1 MKVEELYQLFLKH
14 RKITT
19 DSRHVEKDSLFFAL
33 SGDNFDGNAF
43 AEDAL
48 SKGASHAVIDNED
61 YKTDERY
68 VVVGNSLKTLQAL
81 AKYHR
86 EKLDIPVLGITGSNG
101 KTTTKELVMA
111 ILKSK
116 YRIYGTQGNLNNHI
130 GVPLTLLNISD
141 KDEIAVVEMGANHL
155 GEIGFLCEIAQPG
168 YGIITNVGKAHLEGF
183 GSYEGVKKTKKQ
195 LYDFVA
201 KMDGKII
208 LNGEDVNL
216 IMMAGD
222 ISRITYGFLNPK
234 AHIQVKDIRLNPFL
248 QLSWTSVNNEEE
260 YHIKTHLPGKFHWSN
275 VMNAVSAGVLFG
287 VEPKLINQAVESYI
301 PSNNRS
307 QFIETSDNL
316 LFLDAYN
323 ANPSS
328 MQAAMEY
335 FFEIDKPGKI
345 MIVGE
350 MLELGETSFE
360 EHQKII
366 SLLQENQNL
375 LDDVLL
381 VGKSFEGLDHP
392 QFKHFSTTEKLME
405 YIRQNKPKNN
415 TIFLKGSRGNRLES
429 LTKYL

>member
-33 SGDNFDGNAF
+33 SGENFDGNAF
-43 AEDAL
+43 ADDAL
-48 SKGASHAVIDNED
+48 SKGAAYAVIDNSD
-61 YKTDERY
+61 YKKDERY
-68 VVVGNSLKTLQAL
+68 IVVSNSLKSLQAL

-86 EKLDIPVLGITGSNG
+86 EQLDIPVLGITGSNG

-111 ILKSK
+111 VLKSK

-201 KMDGKII
+201 KVEGKII

-216 IMMAGD
+216 VMMAGD

-234 AHIQVKDIRLNPFL
+234 VHIQVKDIKLNPFL
-248 QLSWTSVNNEEE
+248 QLIWSPVNSEKE
-260 YHIKTHLPGKFHWSN
+260 YQVNTHLPGKFHWSN
-275 VMNAVSAGVLFG
+275 VMNAVSAGLLFG
-287 VEPKLINQAVESYI
+287 VEPKLINQAVASYI

-307 QFIETSDNL
+307 QFVETSDNL

-335 FFEIDKPGKI
+335 FFEIDKPNKI

-350 MLELGETSFE
+350 MLELGESSRE
-360 EHQKII
+360 EHQRLL
-366 SLLQENQNL
+366 SLLKENQNL

-381 VGKSFEGLDHP
+381 VGMSFEGLDHP

-405 YIRQNKPKNN
+405 YIRQNKPKNK